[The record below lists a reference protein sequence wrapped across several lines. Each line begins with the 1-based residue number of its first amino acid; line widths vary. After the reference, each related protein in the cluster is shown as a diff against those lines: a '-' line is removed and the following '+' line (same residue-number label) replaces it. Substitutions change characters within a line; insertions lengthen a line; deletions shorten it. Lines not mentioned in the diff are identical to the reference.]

1 MTWSNR
7 LRLYGGL
14 LLVVA
19 LVAALTLV
27 FNQRR
32 SQALSLTGHVVADQV
47 TVGAQFGG
55 VVVKASAAD
64 GDTVKKGDDLFT
76 VVVPRTVGS
85 AGEVVDAVAP
95 VSNGAYVVNA
105 DSSTVTYRALTAGRL
120 TDVIGAQGGFV
131 QSGSPLA
138 TITAVGSEYVVA
150 KFRLSPRDYERVTA
164 GARVDLLLPDNS
176 TVQGKVGAVAVATEG
191 GQALTDITIKSDDL
205 QDPSRAR
212 LAVPGT
218 PVSATLSLRDDG
230 VLAGPTDAMFSFM
243 RKIGLR

>member
-14 LLVVA
+14 ILVIAV
-19 LVAALTLV
+19 VAALTLV

-55 VVVKASAAD
+55 VVVTQHVAD
-64 GDTVKKGDDLFT
+64 GDTVKKGQDLFT

-85 AGEVVDAVAP
+85 AGEVVDAVAAT
-95 VSNGAYVVNA
+95 SNDAYVVDS
-105 DSSTVTYRALTAGRL
+105 DSSTVTYRALTAGKL
-120 TDVIGAQGGFV
+120 ADVGVAQGGFV

-176 TVQGKVGAVAVATEG
+176 TVQGKVGEVSVTTEG
-191 GQALTDITIKSDDL
+191 GQALTDVTISSDEL
-205 QDPSRAR
+205 RDPSRAR

-230 VLAGPTDAMFSFM
+230 PLAGPTDAMFGFM